1 MKLEGKGAI
10 VTGAGSGIGEAVA
23 RSLVREGAEVV
34 TVGRTLTKLESAK
47 SSAGEGGERLY
58 PYAADVSDP
67 RAVKDLYA
75 FARSRLPRTDI
86 LVNNAGTNVPDRA
99 LPVLSGED
107 FDHVVKVNLNGVFYL
122 MQQVLP
128 EMRERGDGLIVTVAS
143 IAGVRS
149 GIVPGA
155 AYSASKHGARALSL
169 SAHLEEGGNGIR
181 CCLIHPGEVDTPI
194 MDRRPNAPSDERRS
208 TMLHPEDLAQAVLFV
223 ATLHPRANVPEM
235 MITPTVQP
243 YS

>member
-1 MKLEGKGAI
+1 MELNGQGAI

-23 RSLVREGAEVV
+23 RSLAREGAEVV
-34 TVGRTLTKLESAK
+34 TVGRTLAKLERAK
-47 SSAGEGGERLY
+47 AAAEAGNRLY

-67 RAVKDLYA
+67 QAIKKLCA
-75 FARSRLPRTDI
+75 WAGSRLPQIDI

-122 MQQVLP
+122 MQEVLP
-128 EMRERGDGLIVTVAS
+128 EMRERGRGLIITIAS

-194 MDRRPNAPSDERRS
+194 MDRRPNAPSDERRAR
-208 TMLHPEDLAQAVLFV
+208 MLHPDDLARAVLFV
-223 ATLHPRANVPEM
+223 ATLHPRANIPEM